1 MAMVAI
7 WKAFERDF
15 FTMNLI
21 WGFGDVEICRCGNL
35 GIWGCENLGMWR
47 CENLRIW

>member
-7 WKAFERDF
+7 RKGFDRDF

-21 WGFGDVEICRCGNL
+21 WEFGNL